1 MIAFLRSRRC
11 RLPLAVT
18 LLLVTQ
24 IAFAGQACRAVM
36 PGANHSG
43 GGAASLQMDSVAGG
57 SAVAHAEAL
66 PCCGHDA
73 TPPVCVVPDD
83 ASVASAL
90 TGASAAWPDFALPGN
105 VDLSVAAFN
114 GADAVPPLPAHFAAG
129 PPLRVYIVY
138 HRFLS

>member
-11 RLPLAVT
+11 RLPLALI

-36 PGANHSG
+36 PGTIGSG
-43 GGAASLQMDSVAGG
+43 GPAASHQMGSVSGDSA
-57 SAVAHAEAL
+57 AADAEPL
-66 PCCGHDA
+66 PCCGHQA

-90 TGASAAWPDFALPGN
+90 TAASAIWPDFAPAGN
-105 VDLSVAAFN
+105 IDLSVPTLN
-114 GADAVPPLPAHFAAG
+114 RADAAPSLPARFAAG

>member
-11 RLPLAVT
+11 RLPLAVI

-43 GGAASLQMDSVAGG
+43 GAATSQQMDSVAGG
-57 SAVAHAEAL
+57 SAVADAEAL
-66 PCCGHDA
+66 PCCGYEA
-73 TPPVCVVPDD
+73 TLPVCVVPDD
-83 ASVASAL
+83 ESVASAL
-90 TGASAAWPDFALPGN
+90 TAASAAWPDVAPPSN
-105 VDLSVAAFN
+105 VDLSVVAFN
-114 GADAVPPLPAHFAAG
+114 SADAVPSLPARFAAG